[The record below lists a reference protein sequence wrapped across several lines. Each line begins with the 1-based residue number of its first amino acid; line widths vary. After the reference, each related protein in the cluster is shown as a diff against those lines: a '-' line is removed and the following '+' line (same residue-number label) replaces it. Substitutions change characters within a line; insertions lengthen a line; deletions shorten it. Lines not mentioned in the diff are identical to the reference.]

1 MDIAE
6 NHCAEVLKPTMASI
20 SGINTKWWSNEL
32 SSNWAIELSGFAQS
46 NWSPTTGEEDKN
58 LPNTC
63 WADSWIERTR
73 DVDILGNQAGKEKE
87 ETLREALVRE
97 ESGRV
102 QQISHLLTLQEC
114 ALPSC
119 PPAACALCPRV
130 KTKMSKFSSFQ
141 KTQISQWISLDNGI
155 AWRQECVRFVQ

>member
-1 MDIAE
+1 MLPRMIVEQKFLNA
-6 NHCAEVLKPTMASI
+6 TMASI
-20 SGINTKWWSNEL
+20 SGINTKWWSNEPR
-32 SSNWAIELSGFAQS
+32 SNWAIELSGFAQS

-58 LPNTC
+58 PPPNTC

-73 DVDILGNQAGKEKE
+73 NVDILGNQAGKEK